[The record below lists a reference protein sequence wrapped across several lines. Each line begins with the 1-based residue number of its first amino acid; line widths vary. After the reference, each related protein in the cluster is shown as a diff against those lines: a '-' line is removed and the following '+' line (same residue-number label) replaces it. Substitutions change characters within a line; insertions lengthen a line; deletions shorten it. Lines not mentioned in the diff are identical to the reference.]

1 MNSSIDIEKI
11 GLAAEELF
19 RSGGYYCSEAVVA
32 AFRNTLSLPM
42 PEEMVSMAAGFA
54 IGIGRAKCLCGAVSG
69 GVMVLGYFFGRR
81 GPSTPGA
88 DEVQKTFTLTK
99 ELHDFFQTQHG
110 VALLSYIDSGYG
122 YGFRRHKSQCISFT
136 GEVARKVAEMV
147 AREKDGLS
155 LTAGK

>member
-42 PEEMVSMAAGFA
+42 PEEMVSMAAGFP

-110 VALLSYIDSGYG
+110 VLCCRILTRGMDMASGE
-122 YGFRRHKSQCISFT
+122 HKSQCISFT

-147 AREKDGLS
+147 AREKGWTIV
-155 LTAGK
+155 TAE

>member
-1 MNSSIDIEKI
+1 MNTSIDIEKI

-42 PEEMVSMAAGFA
+42 PEEMVSMAAGSP

-110 VALLSYIDSGYG
+110 VLCCRILTRGMDMASGE
-122 YGFRRHKSQCISFT
+122 HKSQCISFT

-147 AREKDGLS
+147 AREKGWTIG
-155 LTAGK
+155 TAE